1 MGISMKKFRRATPEQ
16 LAKYRKNV
24 MRLHRG
30 LLLAHVAGLSGVC
43 LFAIGLMIYHH
54 LTK

>member
-1 MGISMKKFRRATPEQ
+1 MAINMKKFTRMTPSQVAKCRR
-16 LAKYRKNV
+16 N
-24 MRLHRG
+24 MMGLHRS
-30 LLLAHVAGLSGVC
+30 LLLAHVIGLGGVC